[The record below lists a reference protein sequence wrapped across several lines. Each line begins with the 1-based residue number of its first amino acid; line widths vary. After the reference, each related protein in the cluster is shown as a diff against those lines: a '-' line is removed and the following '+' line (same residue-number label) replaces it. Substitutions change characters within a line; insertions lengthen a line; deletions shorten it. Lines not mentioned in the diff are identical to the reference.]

1 MPNDLLH
8 HLVSILLILRLLL
21 SCVSPRLPTAAAI
34 LLAVHL
40 RIAIATSTM
49 GDALS
54 ATDFKT
60 SMDKILAEI
69 TSVRDEITT
78 IKGEQSRLTVA
89 VNRLQSDKHES
100 GPSGEN
106 DDDKDADTQKPPP
119 LPPPPPPTHK
129 LRFPKYDGAED
140 STGWL
145 HKCEQFFRA
154 PHDGG

>member
-1 MPNDLLH
+1 MPIDLLH

-89 VNRLQSDKHES
+89 VNRLQSDMH
-100 GPSGEN
+100 
-106 DDDKDADTQKPPP
+106 DAGQ
-119 LPPPPPPTHK
+119 
-129 LRFPKYDGAED
+129 AEA
-140 STGWL
+140 STSSASANPQAAL
-145 HKCEQFFRA
+145 S
-154 PHDGG
+154 